1 MSAALAGTTFRISQ
15 ENHAMHA
22 SELMSRLADVS
33 VQAALVVVVDVVGSS
48 PRHPGSR
55 MIVFPDGSFLGTVGG
70 GIVEA
75 SANKKAVEAI
85 ASRTPSL
92 LKFEMTG
99 KEALGSEPICGGAI
113 TLAILPSTSCPGFAA
128 AATCLTQGT
137 SLVMVHALSPDAT
150 QGSGCLV
157 AVRDAAGRLVYS
169 TGNTIDDLAADSA
182 LASGSP
188 VISAQ
193 DGYLYDPI
201 APVDRLLILGAGHV
215 GQALAR
221 FAVNLDFS
229 VCVAD
234 SRPEF
239 ASPSRFPSGVETRTG
254 DFTTI
259 VDDYAFGDSTY
270 VVVVGPS
277 HSSDLECAR
286 AILKR
291 EYRYAGI
298 IGSKRKARM
307 ILDQAIAEGFPPQ
320 KVNDLRTPIGA
331 DIGAETPSEIAVS
344 ILAEI
349 IAVRRSSPGILAIDK
364 DRETRR

>member
-1 MSAALAGTTFRISQ
+1 MFPYKQ
-15 ENHAMHA
+15 P
-22 SELMSRLADVS
+22 
-33 VQAALVVVVDVVGSS
+33 LVVVVDVVGSS

-113 TLAILPSTSCPGFAA
+113 TLAILPRHHALASLRRLPA
-128 AATCLTQGT
+128 LPRGT

-150 QGSGCLV
+150 QGSGYLV

-169 TGNTIDDLAADSA
+169 TGNTIDDLAADST
-182 LASGSP
+182 ASGSP